1 MSAPGDLRLLR
12 HVPGTT
18 PVHRLWA
25 GTKLLVVAAISIA
38 VVARPDW
45 SSLAIAAGV
54 VAAAALIARLPI
66 GAAPKPPSWLVGL
79 FLLGGAFALFA
90 GGEPYVHIG
99 AQTIGLGG
107 AIDWLRFTILGLV
120 VLGLAVVLTATT
132 PVADLPEAL
141 GRLLGPLRRLRVPV
155 DELVAAIT
163 LSVRCLPMLISELQT
178 LLAAW
183 RLRRPSQPTTC
194 SRPPW
199 PSQSG
204 GRWRWATP
212 STAAADPAP
221 SPPRACGCGRRMSSR
236 SGSACSAPS
245 PSRSCSN
252 PRFGRRPT
260 GNVITP

>member
-183 RLRRPSQPTTC
+183 RLRRPSQPTGWRSQVIEAHDMLTTTLAVAVRRAVEMGDAIDRRGGPGPITATRVRL
-194 SRPPW
+194 RP
-199 PSQSG
+199 
-204 GRWRWATP
+204 
-212 STAAADPAP
+212 ADVVAL
-221 SPPRACGCGRRMSSR
+221 G
-236 SGSACSAPS
+236 
-245 PSRSCSN
+245 
-252 PRFGRRPT
+252 FGVLGT
-260 GNVITP
+260 VAIALL

>member
-79 FLLGGAFALFA
+79 FLLGGVFALFA

-183 RLRRPSQPTTC
+183 RLRRPSQPTGWRSQVIEAHDMLTTTLAVAVRRAVEMGDAIDRRGGPGPITATRVRL
-194 SRPPW
+194 RP
-199 PSQSG
+199 
-204 GRWRWATP
+204 
-212 STAAADPAP
+212 ADVVAL
-221 SPPRACGCGRRMSSR
+221 G
-236 SGSACSAPS
+236 
-245 PSRSCSN
+245 
-252 PRFGRRPT
+252 FGVLGT
-260 GNVITP
+260 VAIALL

>member
-45 SSLAIAAGV
+45 SGLAIAAGV

-183 RLRRPSQPTTC
+183 RLRRPSQPTGWRSQVIEAHDMLTTTLAVAVRRAVEMGDAIDRRGGPGPITATRVRL
-194 SRPPW
+194 RP
-199 PSQSG
+199 
-204 GRWRWATP
+204 
-212 STAAADPAP
+212 ADVVAL
-221 SPPRACGCGRRMSSR
+221 G
-236 SGSACSAPS
+236 
-245 PSRSCSN
+245 
-252 PRFGRRPT
+252 FGVLGT
-260 GNVITP
+260 VAIALL